1 MATVQKGAKINF
13 YKFVPVKKVSG
24 GAQAAKADSNVALTK
39 TLNVNTQAI
48 NNLGA
53 TVNSFAKVIADI
65 KKINIL
71 ELESERKK
79 EKTFKAEYTQK
90 KKGSG
95 FAAVITG
102 LAKGTGSFF
111 EGLMNML
118 GALLKAA
125 IIIPALKWIGD
136 PANRE
141 KVKNIIEGLSKI
153 AKFIF
158 DVAKFG
164 VVNTIEGLYTL
175 LSDESSP
182 WEKLGGLVRGLVG
195 LGTLIV
201 GIRWL
206 SNPLTIVTDFGN
218 VLKFLYNNLV
228 KGKAKLLASKAA
240 GMMGGAGKVLLG
252 AGILWGISEG
262 VFTRPAADGTLDSMP
277 ELTPEQQA
285 LSEQLRQERIAA
297 GTEREYQEKS
307 LGGIVSSLKGF
318 AQGGWINGPQS
329 GYPVSLDGGRST
341 SFIGHG
347 TEYVA
352 RKSDGGAF
360 VVPFDTPATK
370 TNPHLTN
377 FRMGEAKRLGFFA
390 EGGLVGSNREKWAH
404 MMGLG
409 KNAGAK
415 YPNLVAA
422 QFALE
427 SAWGT
432 ALSGKNNFF
441 GIKATGNE
449 PATVHRTREV
459 INGRD
464 VYVNAR
470 FKDFDT
476 PADAVNHLVTQW
488 YKDYRGYKG
497 VNNAAD
503 ALAAA
508 DMLKTEGYATDPI
521 YAKSLKRLLGEYAD
535 IRSAQV
541 ATPAPKPTGLDKGN
555 PFQQFM
561 RGLGFGSQ
569 EKAGNEGGRT
579 PEAGSGNVVGVSHPD
594 TGSGYGIQGQK
605 DQSGRPLAFSRP
617 AANAFAKA
625 LRDSGMNLGAFVASS
640 GRSDAKNKSI
650 GGHPNSHHMYGE
662 ALDMNGEGYEW
673 MRQNGKKY
681 GWQYVYNHGP
691 GSAHFKYVGTGAG
704 STPKLGS
711 PGQKPSVGQAPPK
724 ENTTLPSSQGG
735 GLGGIFGAPARSTN
749 ERGAGGD
756 FGGPSN
762 ADRISQLKKKKEEAL
777 LKRQTE
783 ERNQARRAVQ
793 ERSQEMINAAMAA
806 IAESNGINQSA
817 IQQAAASVQR
827 IMSQAQNRPPIMVS
841 GGGSAT
847 SLGQGM
853 KHSGGGS
860 ARSFGSTANKLKSH
874 VNTLKGILS

>member
-39 TLNVNTQAI
+39 TLNANTQAI

-90 KKGSG
+90 KKGG
-95 FAAVITG
+95 FSAMILG

-206 SNPLTIVTDFGN
+206 SNPLKIVTDFGG

-228 KGKAKLLASKAA
+228 KGKAKLLASKGLGAMGGKVAVGAA
-240 GMMGGAGKVLLG
+240 GLWLL
-252 AGILWGISEG
+252 SEG
-262 VFTRPAADGTLDSMP
+262 VFTRSAADGTVEGNKDMP
-277 ELTPEQQA
+277 KG
-285 LSEQLRQERIAA
+285 IVK
-297 GTEREYQEKS
+297 GTEGIGPVMDGDRYGQVLDFINEEQKS
-307 LGGIVSSLKGF
+307 VGGIVSTLKGF
-318 AQGGWINGPQS
+318 AQGGWISGPQS

-352 RKSDGGAF
+352 RKSNGGAF

-377 FRMGEAKRLGFFA
+377 NRIGEAKRLGFFA
-390 EGGLVGSNREKWAH
+390 EGGLVGSNKEKWAH

-470 FKDFDT
+470 FKDFNT

-497 VNNAAD
+497 VNNAEN

-561 RGLGFGSQ
+561 RGLGFG

-617 AANAFAKA
+617 AANAFARA

-673 MRQNGKKY
+673 MRQHGKKY

-711 PGQKPSVGQAPPK
+711 PGQKPSIGQAPPR
-724 ENTTLPSSQGG
+724 ENATVPASQSGG
-735 GLGGIFGAPARSTN
+735 MFGAPARSTN
-749 ERGAGGD
+749 ERGAGGN

-806 IAESNGINQSA
+806 IAESNGINQNA

-827 IMSQAQNRPPIMVS
+827 IISQSQNRPPIMIS

>member
-39 TLNVNTQAI
+39 TLNANTQAI

-228 KGKAKLLASKAA
+228 RGKAKLLASKGLKFLPKAGLLAIPVIAGIGLAQQASTPSADAEAA
-240 GMMGGAGKVLLG
+240 KEGKTQLNDTLEMGGISGDPMSVLG
-252 AGILWGISEG
+252 SFANGGIL
-262 VFTRPAADGTLDSMP
+262 
-277 ELTPEQQA
+277 
-285 LSEQLRQERIAA
+285 
-297 GTEREYQEKS
+297 
-307 LGGIVSSLKGF
+307 SSLKGF

-390 EGGLVGSNREKWAH
+390 EGGLVGSNKEKWAH

-470 FKDFDT
+470 FKDFAT

-497 VNNAAD
+497 VNNAGD

-561 RGLGFGSQ
+561 RGLGFG

-625 LRDSGMNLGAFVASS
+625 LRDSGMNLGSFVASS

-711 PGQKPSVGQAPPK
+711 PGQKPSVGQAPPR
-724 ENTTLPSSQGG
+724 ENTTVPSSQGG

-762 ADRISQLKKKKEEAL
+762 ADRVSQLKKKKEEAL

>member
-1 MATVQKGAKINF
+1 
-13 YKFVPVKKVSG
+13 
-24 GAQAAKADSNVALTK
+24 
-39 TLNVNTQAI
+39 
-48 NNLGA
+48 
-53 TVNSFAKVIADI
+53 
-65 KKINIL
+65 
-71 ELESERKK
+71 
-79 EKTFKAEYTQK
+79 
-90 KKGSG
+90 
-95 FAAVITG
+95 
-102 LAKGTGSFF
+102 
-111 EGLMNML
+111 
-118 GALLKAA
+118 
-125 IIIPALKWIGD
+125 
-136 PANRE
+136 
-141 KVKNIIEGLSKI
+141 
-153 AKFIF
+153 
-158 DVAKFG
+158 
-164 VVNTIEGLYTL
+164 
-175 LSDESSP
+175 
-182 WEKLGGLVRGLVG
+182 
-195 LGTLIV
+195 
-201 GIRWL
+201 
-206 SNPLTIVTDFGN
+206 
-218 VLKFLYNNLV
+218 
-228 KGKAKLLASKAA
+228 
-240 GMMGGAGKVLLG
+240 
-252 AGILWGISEG
+252 
-262 VFTRPAADGTLDSMP
+262 
-277 ELTPEQQA
+277 
-285 LSEQLRQERIAA
+285 
-297 GTEREYQEKS
+297 
-307 LGGIVSSLKGF
+307 
-318 AQGGWINGPQS
+318 
-329 GYPVSLDGGRST
+329 
-341 SFIGHG
+341 
-347 TEYVA
+347 
-352 RKSDGGAF
+352 
-360 VVPFDTPATK
+360 
-370 TNPHLTN
+370 
-377 FRMGEAKRLGFFA
+377 
-390 EGGLVGSNREKWAH
+390 

-470 FKDFDT
+470 FKDFAT

-497 VNNAAD
+497 VNNAGD

-561 RGLGFGSQ
+561 RGLGFG

-617 AANAFAKA
+617 AANAFARA
-625 LRDSGMNLGAFVASS
+625 LKDSGMNLGAFVASS

-673 MRQNGKKY
+673 MRQHGKKY

-704 STPKLGS
+704 DTPKLGS
-711 PGQKPSVGQAPPK
+711 PGQKPSVGQAPPR
-724 ENTTLPSSQGG
+724 ENTTVPSSQGG

-749 ERGAGGD
+749 ERGAGGN

-806 IAESNGINQSA
+806 IAESNGINQNA